1 MVSSQDLGQVTP
13 GLSFARSSVNAQPT
27 IRGIGTRNA
36 GPGDEPNVASYIDG
50 VYQAEQFNNFQEFTN
65 IERIEVLKGP
75 QGTLFGRNATG
86 GAINIITRRPSF
98 SPEAQAAFTYG
109 SYNYAKASLYASG
122 PLIEDRLAASISAY
136 ALSED
141 NYYRNIFLD
150 RRNGT
155 SQALAGRLKLLFTP
169 NERMEFGL
177 NAAYAYSDN
186 ANVRNGTPINGN
198 SIARRYVNDPVA
210 NPKQLPLNILI
221 PTKPWTTAT
230 DVVPSSILRQKQID
244 LHMSIDL
251 GWADLT
257 GLASYGKS
265 TNAVSPD
272 DFDITPLPISELD
285 QYYWNKAANQELVLT
300 SKASGPLEWML
311 GVTGFQG
318 DARQNIDTIGA
329 ITGVR
334 TVARD
339 RGRYQGTEGYAAF
352 GEVTYNAVQNLFL
365 TAGIR
370 YSHDYKEASN
380 GPNTNGILVEG
391 NATWTNWAP
400 RFVARYEF
408 GKNSNVYVSYTEGFK
423 TGAFNPTSAA
433 GVQTP
438 AQPEYASA
446 YELGVKTELMR
457 NLRLN
462 LAAFRS
468 NYTDLQTSVNVVRP
482 DGAIATV
489 IQNADEATITGFEG
503 SADWVVNSSLRFN
516 MGVSILDTEIG
527 NFPNASGVRPV
538 YDANGAPIGNA
549 SATIDVTGNELI
561 RSPKWT
567 VNLGAVY
574 ETSVMGGDLTL
585 TANAFFS
592 DRYYFDLMNRVNQP
606 AYEIVNLSATY
617 QFPNSA
623 FSVSAFVNNLTN
635 QQYASSFSSNVY
647 GDVVQLNK
655 PRWGGITLGYRF

>member
-1 MVSSQDLGQVTP
+1 MYKRQ
-13 GLSFARSSVNAQPT
+13 
-27 IRGIGTRNA
+27 
-36 GPGDEPNVASYIDG
+36 
-50 VYQAEQFNNFQEFTN
+50 
-65 IERIEVLKGP
+65 
-75 QGTLFGRNATG
+75 
-86 GAINIITRRPSF
+86 
-98 SPEAQAAFTYG
+98 
-109 SYNYAKASLYASG
+109 
-122 PLIEDRLAASISAY
+122 LIEDRLAASISAY

-468 NYTDLQTSVNVVRP
+468 NYTCLLYTSP
-482 DGAIATV
+482 
-489 IQNADEATITGFEG
+489 
-503 SADWVVNSSLRFN
+503 
-516 MGVSILDTEIG
+516 
-527 NFPNASGVRPV
+527 
-538 YDANGAPIGNA
+538 
-549 SATIDVTGNELI
+549 
-561 RSPKWT
+561 SPR
-567 VNLGAVY
+567 N
-574 ETSVMGGDLTL
+574 
-585 TANAFFS
+585 
-592 DRYYFDLMNRVNQP
+592 
-606 AYEIVNLSATY
+606 
-617 QFPNSA
+617 
-623 FSVSAFVNNLTN
+623 
-635 QQYASSFSSNVY
+635 
-647 GDVVQLNK
+647 
-655 PRWGGITLGYRF
+655 